1 MTIFRCQMCYDISH
15 LTSVTVL
22 VHLLMASS
30 RDLQTFGSFYF
41 ESALALLDMVSL
53 GLALP
58 FQSAA
63 YTFGSSDLAQLF
75 LGSALFYLLAVS
87 HQLIVCGLAQLG
99 VFILVQQCNFDA
111 LGSLAV
117 FTIPWVT

>member
-15 LTSVTVL
+15 PTSVTVL

-63 YTFGSSDLAQLF
+63 YTFGSLDLAQLF